1 VKAKKALSKGQPI
14 TITYCS
20 LLINT
25 QNRLKTLKDS
35 KFFICQCN
43 LCQDPTEKGTF
54 LSAILCPKCKE
65 HLLPE
70 SFHLSDP
77 VWKCNKCLFSS
88 SNEKVTKLV
97 DSIKNSFETIMSNP
111 VSSSEKMAQLESML
125 KKRSGINLP
134 SRHQI
139 LLNLKQEL
147 SNLYD
152 SDPKLLQN
160 GNIDNIN
167 KRLEFTKEKI
177 TILNILEG
185 EETDSR
191 FKGFLQFRLHNL
203 LVAKIALLQRNKTL
217 TNTEMNKIGGQLGET
232 LKESARILYQDH
244 GCPKELIEIIT
255 NISQINSETIKPA

>member
-1 VKAKKALSKGQPI
+1 
-14 TITYCS
+14 
-20 LLINT
+20 
-25 QNRLKTLKDS
+25 
-35 KFFICQCN
+35 
-43 LCQDPTEKGTF
+43 
-54 LSAILCPKCKE
+54 
-65 HLLPE
+65 
-70 SFHLSDP
+70 
-77 VWKCNKCLFSS
+77 
-88 SNEKVTKLV
+88 
-97 DSIKNSFETIMSNP
+97 
-111 VSSSEKMAQLESML
+111 MAQLESML

-191 FKGFLQFRLHNL
+191 FKGTVGCML
-203 LVAKIALLQRNKTL
+203 LVQMK
-217 TNTEMNKIGGQLGET
+217 
-232 LKESARILYQDH
+232 SF
-244 GCPKELIEIIT
+244 PKF
-255 NISQINSETIKPA
+255 

>member
-1 VKAKKALSKGQPI
+1 MVPFI
-14 TITYCS
+14 TF
-20 LLINT
+20 
-25 QNRLKTLKDS
+25 RG
-35 KFFICQCN
+35 
-43 LCQDPTEKGTF
+43 P
-54 LSAILCPKCKE
+54 
-65 HLLPE
+65 
-70 SFHLSDP
+70 
-77 VWKCNKCLFSS
+77 CLFP
-88 SNEKVTKLV
+88 KPVTGQELIFAVSYSKPTLII
-97 DSIKNSFETIMSNP
+97 STFFSNP

-191 FKGFLQFRLHNL
+191 FKGKFD
-203 LVAKIALLQRNKTL
+203 VQR
-217 TNTEMNKIGGQLGET
+217 
-232 LKESARILYQDH
+232 YV
-244 GCPKELIEIIT
+244 
-255 NISQINSETIKPA
+255 ISNHA

>member
-1 VKAKKALSKGQPI
+1 MVPFRAFKGPLFPKPVTGQELIFAVSYSKPALIIS
-14 TITYCS
+14 T
-20 LLINT
+20 
-25 QNRLKTLKDS
+25 
-35 KFFICQCN
+35 FF
-43 LCQDPTEKGTF
+43 
-54 LSAILCPKCKE
+54 
-65 HLLPE
+65 
-70 SFHLSDP
+70 
-77 VWKCNKCLFSS
+77 
-88 SNEKVTKLV
+88 
-97 DSIKNSFETIMSNP
+97 SNP

-191 FKGFLQFRLHNL
+191 FKGKFDVQSY
-203 LVAKIALLQRNKTL
+203 V
-217 TNTEMNKIGGQLGET
+217 
-232 LKESARILYQDH
+232 
-244 GCPKELIEIIT
+244 
-255 NISQINSETIKPA
+255 ISNHA

>member
-1 VKAKKALSKGQPI
+1 MPYSIGGFHGLAL
-14 TITYCS
+14 TFFTS
-20 LLINT
+20 LLVLFHGLAFRFDGQAREFTCRRKTTGSHQSKQKNKSAQSTSPTFSQHFST
-25 QNRLKTLKDS
+25 QMSPHYVQLDPIYYGFLQQTCSNPNDIY
-35 KFFICQCN
+35 FF
-43 LCQDPTEKGTF
+43 
-54 LSAILCPKCKE
+54 
-65 HLLPE
+65 
-70 SFHLSDP
+70 
-77 VWKCNKCLFSS
+77 
-88 SNEKVTKLV
+88 
-97 DSIKNSFETIMSNP
+97 SNP

-167 KRLEFTKEKI
+167 KRLEFTKDKI

-191 FKGFLQFRLHNL
+191 FKGK
-203 LVAKIALLQRNKTL
+203 LVVF
-217 TNTEMNKIGGQLGET
+217 
-232 LKESARILYQDH
+232 SW
-244 GCPKELIEIIT
+244 
-255 NISQINSETIKPA
+255 